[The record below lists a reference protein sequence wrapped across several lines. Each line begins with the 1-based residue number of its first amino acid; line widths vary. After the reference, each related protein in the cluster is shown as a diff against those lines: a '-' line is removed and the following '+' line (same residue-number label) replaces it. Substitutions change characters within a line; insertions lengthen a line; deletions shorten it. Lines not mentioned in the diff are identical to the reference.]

1 MSVKVL
7 AVLVRQTGH
16 SPADMAMDDISG
28 VLAVVGVQFLVESLK
43 LNLVGRV
50 ASPLFAKEQL

>member
-1 MSVKVL
+1 
-7 AVLVRQTGH
+7 
-16 SPADMAMDDISG
+16 MAMDDISG